1 MPVQP
6 LRRISVVLTPL
17 AAALALLAPA
27 ASAND
32 ATAHLGIGGL
42 ELVYNSAVAVVS
54 EDLYVSPG
62 EIRVAYRFRNTT
74 KAPVTSTV
82 AFPLPVL
89 DATYYEDL
97 WLDLANPDGENYVNF
112 RVWVDGVEVV
122 PSVYSRVSALGV
134 DRTDAVRAA
143 GLPLNPAAY
152 TMGDA
157 LAALSPGAIAD
168 LHRLGLLVVEEWG
181 IQPAWQFETSFYWEM
196 TFPVGADVIVEHSY
210 RPVVGYGF
218 FGDFQFDDPAYQA
231 DYCMDESFIAAARRL
246 MAGDPDFPMLD
257 ERRIQYLLTP
267 AANWASPIGT
277 FHLTVDKGDENALV
291 SFCGTGVTKTAP
303 TTFELTIADFY
314 PTEELNIL
322 IVDAIQN

>member
-1 MPVQP
+1 MRVQL
-6 LRRISVVLTPL
+6 LRRTS
-17 AAALALLAPA
+17 AALSPIALVLALVAPGA
-27 ASAND
+27 TAND

-42 ELVYNSAVAVVS
+42 ELVYNSAIAVVS
-54 EDLYVSPG
+54 EDLYVSPD
-62 EIRVAYRFRNTT
+62 EVRVAYRFRNIT

-82 AFPLPVL
+82 AFPLPAL

-97 WLDLANPDGENYVNF
+97 WLDLADPDGENYVNF
-112 RVWVDGVEVV
+112 RVWVDGAEVF

-157 LAALSPGAIAD
+157 LAALAPQTIEE

-181 IQPAWQFETSFYWEM
+181 IQPAWQFETAFYWEM
-196 TFPVGADVIVEHSY
+196 TFPVGEDVIVEHNY
-210 RPVVGYGF
+210 KPVVGYGF
-218 FGDFQFDDPAYQA
+218 FGDFQFDDPTYRA
-231 DYCMDESFIAAARRL
+231 DYCMVESFIAAARRL
-246 MAGDPDFPMLD
+246 MGADADFAMLD

-291 SFCGTGVTKTAP
+291 SFCGTGVTKTSP
-303 TTFELTIADFY
+303 TTFELTATDFY

-322 IVDAIQN
+322 IVDAINN